1 MVQPKYNPQE
11 ALERVKLMMKYDLS
25 KTSTENKKVI
35 EEQAQ
40 PNSDPFAC
48 VKNYALL
55 KGLEIKTSTS
65 AANYIWVTF
74 VDTSGN
80 ETNWF
85 FDNKNGNN
93 EWSEMVNGKFKQL
106 SDKTGYGKWE
116 CDGNKNFKITKNDG
130 SIYKS
135 SDPNAKRTVEPKP
148 EKLNPE
154 KVKKQPDSDPSKPQK
169 LKPKDSPLGTTLEDT
184 KIPKRSCVVYVD
196 QLFEAFTRWRE
207 GFDTNK
213 INELRGYVQRCM
225 DDHFPAGS
233 RQGNWGITGLG
244 GSKTDQK
251 LLKLSVCPM
260 KFVGRP
266 DPDIVNSPAPSQ
278 SAPDSIFRLTRKC

>member
-1 MVQPKYNPQE
+1 
-11 ALERVKLMMKYDLS
+11 LS
-25 KTSTENKKVI
+25 KTSVENKKVI

-55 KGLEIKTSTS
+55 KRVEISTPKKGG
-65 AANYIWVTF
+65 NYIWATF

-80 ETNWF
+80 VTDWF
-85 FDNKNGNN
+85 FEIRNGNN
-93 EWSEMVNGKFKQL
+93 EWSEMVNGKFKPV

-135 SDPNAKRTVEPKP
+135 SDVNTSQTVQPVAQPKAD
-148 EKLNPE
+148 N
-154 KVKKQPDSDPSKPQK
+154 KQGTPDPSKPQK
-169 LKPKDSPLGTTLEDT
+169 LKPKDSPLGTTLKDT
-184 KIPKRSCVVYVD
+184 SIPKRSCVVYVN
-196 QLFEAFTRWRE
+196 QLYEAFTRYRE
-207 GFDTNK
+207 GFDTDQ
-213 INELRGYVQRCM
+213 INNLRKYVQRCM
-225 DDHFPAGS
+225 DDHFPSGS

-244 GSKTDQK
+244 GSETDQK
-251 LLKLSVCPM
+251 LLKLSACPM

-266 DPDIVNSPAPSQ
+266 NPDIVDAPHPSQ
-278 SAPDSIFRLTRKC
+278 SGTESIFRLTRKC

>member
-11 ALERVKLMMKYDLS
+11 ALERVKLMMNYDLS

-48 VKNYALL
+48 VKNYYTP
-55 KGLEIKTSTS
+55 KNIK
-65 AANYIWVTF
+65 F
-74 VDTSGN
+74 KEGR
-80 ETNWF
+80 
-85 FDNKNGNN
+85 GG
-93 EWSEMVNGKFKQL
+93 NGKYLEVFL
-106 SDKTGYGKWE
+106 SKEITWIFNIEYDKFTGDRLYWYVKGTE
-116 CDGNKNFKITKNDG
+116 NFKNSDSFGTWTCEGNSNFIINKSNG
-130 SIYKS
+130 SVYKS
-135 SDPNAKRTVEPKP
+135 SDVNTSQTVQPVAQPKAD
-148 EKLNPE
+148 N
-154 KVKKQPDSDPSKPQK
+154 KQGTPDPSKPQK

-213 INELRGYVQRCM
+213 INALRGYVQRCM

-266 DPDIVNSPAPSQ
+266 DPDIVDSPAPSQ

>member
-11 ALERVKLMMKYDLS
+11 ALERVKLMMNYDLS

-35 EEQAQ
+35 EEQTEEKSRFSCIINYYKSRNVPYEEYSMDGYEAVGVTLSPKLNWDFSYSESQGQQWLELKKGDNLKKKGIWNCSGGSNFTIRDINSNKIILDTTQPVETPPKQTVQPVAQ
-40 PNSDPFAC
+40 PAQTQPKA
-48 VKNYALL
+48 
-55 KGLEIKTSTS
+55 
-65 AANYIWVTF
+65 
-74 VDTSGN
+74 
-80 ETNWF
+80 
-85 FDNKNGNN
+85 DNKQG
-93 EWSEMVNGKFKQL
+93 
-106 SDKTGYGKWE
+106 T
-116 CDGNKNFKITKNDG
+116 
-130 SIYKS
+130 
-135 SDPNAKRTVEPKP
+135 P
-148 EKLNPE
+148 
-154 KVKKQPDSDPSKPQK
+154 DPSKPQK

-184 KIPKRSCVVYVD
+184 KIPKRSCVAYVD
-196 QLFEAFTRWRE
+196 HLFEAFTRWRE

-266 DPDIVNSPAPSQ
+266 DPDIVSSPAPSQ